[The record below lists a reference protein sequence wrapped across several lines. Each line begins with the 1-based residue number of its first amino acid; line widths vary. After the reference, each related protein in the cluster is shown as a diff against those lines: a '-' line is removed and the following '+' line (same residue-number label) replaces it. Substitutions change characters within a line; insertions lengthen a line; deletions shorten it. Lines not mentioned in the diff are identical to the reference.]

1 MTTIIIEDELQSRNQ
16 LDSLIK
22 EYCPTVQVLGMAS
35 NIKEGLTLFQ
45 QFSPALIFLD
55 IELGAESGFDLLTQ
69 IGSHPYQ
76 VIFTTAHER
85 YGVRAI
91 KFSALDYLLKPIQPS
106 ELIQAVLKATEL
118 TQLKGSGVQ
127 VQHLLKELHTNIG
140 QEKMIAIPQSR
151 EIRFLQVSEIVY
163 CAASNNYTT
172 IYLKSGEK
180 LVASKGIYYFDELLQ
195 PTGFLRTHQSYLV
208 NTRYI
213 RSIKKE
219 QELELI
225 DHTLI
230 PIAKLKLSEVKKMM
244 LGK

>member
-1 MTTIIIEDELQSRNQ
+1 MTAIIIEDELQSRNQ

-22 EYCPTVQVLGMAS
+22 EYCPTVEVVGMAS
-35 NIKEGLTLFQ
+35 SVKEGMDLFQ
-45 QFSPALIFLD
+45 RFSPALIFLD
-55 IELGAESGFDLLTQ
+55 IELGTESGFDLLTQ
-69 IGSHPYQ
+69 IGNHPYQ

-91 KFSALDYLLKPIQPS
+91 KFSALDYLLKPIEPS
-106 ELIQAVLKATEL
+106 ELMRAVLKATEL
-118 TQLKGSGVQ
+118 AQPKGSGAQ
-127 VQHLLKELHTNIG
+127 VQHLLKELHTQIG

-151 EIRFLQVSEIVY
+151 EIRFLQVSDIVY

-172 IYLKSGEK
+172 IFLKTGEK
-180 LVASKGIYYFDELLQ
+180 LVASRGIYYFEDLLQ

-208 NTRYI
+208 NTRFI

-219 QELELI
+219 FELELF

-230 PIAKLKLSEVKKMM
+230 PIAKLKLSEVKKVM